1 MVKGMGKPH
10 TNNNATVLE
19 IAKKCVVFEG
29 SSCFNLCLKK
39 MQSEIS
45 FLRAIFKTVALLFV
59 WGLPIPFT
67 IRIFGLFPVRIYT
80 DGKGNGPAPYE
91 Q

>member
-1 MVKGMGKPH
+1 MGKPH

-59 WGLPIPFT
+59 WGWSIPFT
-67 IRIFGLFPVRIYT
+67 IRINTNRKESKYT
-80 DGKGNGPAPYE
+80 NGKGNGQAPYE